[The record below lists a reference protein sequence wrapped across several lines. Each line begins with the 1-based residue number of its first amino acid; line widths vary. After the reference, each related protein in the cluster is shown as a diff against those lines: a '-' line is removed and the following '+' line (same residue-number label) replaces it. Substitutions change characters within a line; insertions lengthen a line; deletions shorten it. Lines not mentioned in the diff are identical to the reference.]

1 MKNIKITF
9 GVLILILIITAC
21 SEVEKIGSLRIL
33 GSNTEVENFSETEDG
48 QKIILSK
55 NSINLLADEFIT
67 NLNMQTL
74 KMDSADIEKVAG
86 NADTLVYLSSKG
98 LGAIFPGNNIKTK
111 YYASTAIS
119 ICDQIALIDSVILV
133 AGGGSECLPN
143 LEPGIKFFTIDKN
156 KDIKLRKSAGFE
168 KVIDI
173 KSMQRFLI
181 SLSADGKLTVNRL
194 NPDHT
199 LTQTSES
206 NIPDA
211 KHIRIIPKMNK
222 FLVRTPTSVW
232 QFELSDQGI
241 LKKINQIG

>member
-55 NSINLLADEFIT
+55 NSINFLADEFIT

-111 YYASTAIS
+111 YFSSTAIS

-143 LEPGIKFFTIDKN
+143 LEPGIKFFTIDKT
-156 KDIKLRKSAGFE
+156 K
-168 KVIDI
+168 
-173 KSMQRFLI
+173 
-181 SLSADGKLTVNRL
+181 T
-194 NPDHT
+194 
-199 LTQTSES
+199 
-206 NIPDA
+206 
-211 KHIRIIPKMNK
+211 
-222 FLVRTPTSVW
+222 
-232 QFELSDQGI
+232 
-241 LKKINQIG
+241 